1 MATTYTTTV
10 DARVLPVPQKHPTIF
25 RAFEDLKAGEA
36 MLLVNDHDPK
46 PLYYQFAAERT
57 GQFEWR
63 YLENGPEVWKVEIRR
78 IAPVSV
84 MQQPAESLSC
94 CGHGGTA
101 LGAGAGH
108 GHGHHH
114 EHGGPPTQVLK
125 EEHTLILQ
133 ALDALERKIAQV
145 ERGAPADPAY
155 FQKAVEFLRTFAD
168 KCHHGK
174 EEHLLFKTLVEE
186 VGMPRHGGPVA
197 VMLSEHEL
205 GRSLI
210 RGIADGAAAL
220 GKDPAAAKRVIE
232 SGRAYIQLLRGHIDK
247 ENNILFPMA
256 DQFMGPEDQERLSG
270 EFERFEA
277 EETGAG
283 VHEAAL
289 KLLAELKAGAQ

>member
-1 MATTYTTTV
+1 MATTLAATV
-10 DARVLPVPQKHPTIF
+10 ASQVLRIPQKHPTIF
-25 RAFEDLKAGEA
+25 RAFEGLMAGEA

-63 YLENGPEVWKVEIRR
+63 YLESGPDVWKVQIRR
-78 IAPVSV
+78 IAPAAVA
-84 MQQPAESLSC
+84 QQPAE
-94 CGHGGTA
+94 A
-101 LGAGAGH
+101 LGCCAHAGGGH
-108 GHGHHH
+108 GHA
-114 EHGGPPTQVLK
+114 GPPTQVLK
-125 EEHTLILQ
+125 EEHALILQ

-145 ERGAPADPAY
+145 ESGAPADRVY
-155 FQKAVEFLRTFAD
+155 FEKAVEFLRTFAD

-174 EEHLLFKTLVEE
+174 EEHLLFKTMVER
-186 VGMPRHGGPVA
+186 GFPREAGPIA
-197 VMLSEHEL
+197 VMLHEHDV
-205 GRSLI
+205 GRTFI

-220 GKDPAAAKRVIE
+220 GKDEAAPKHIIE

-256 DQFMGPEDQERLSG
+256 DQFMGPEDQERLSA

-283 VHEAAL
+283 VHEAML
-289 KLLAELKAGAQ
+289 RLLEELRAGAR